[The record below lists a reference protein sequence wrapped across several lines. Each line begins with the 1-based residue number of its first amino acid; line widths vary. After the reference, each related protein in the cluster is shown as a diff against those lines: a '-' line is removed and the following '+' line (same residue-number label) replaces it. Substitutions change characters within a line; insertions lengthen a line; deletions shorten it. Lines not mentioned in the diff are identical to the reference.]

1 MLKTLKECFSRILP
15 TKDGRA
21 NTSPHDFIAALVFTF
36 VGDTKHSSLEGFRRE
51 MMSHLDVELKR
62 SSFWERLS
70 RDRLVSLLARLVSEL
85 IKRLTVPIF
94 AGGGLLKQLEVS
106 GIDLVDSSSI
116 TLPAGASGAFGGTRT
131 AAAVK
136 WHACIDLL
144 TGGLS
149 WYQVTAGKTHDRKC
163 FPELALLQGRLA
175 VFDLGYWDYGLLGA
189 IATAGGFYLSRV
201 KANAVLV
208 VTEVVQGVGKKA
220 VGQSLQDLAL
230 RKKQGSLI
238 EVFCEKVYDGEVLR
252 FRVIGF
258 WNPVLHQYHWYVTN
272 LTVAAAVIYPLYR
285 LRWQIELMFKS
296 CKQSMNMN
304 GISSSNKNIIR
315 SLLLASIAAYLSSQA
330 LLRNNLDRLTE
341 EQKFAV
347 TYQRIAKVF
356 VNISSQVV
364 NYLLT
369 GIQENYDRAMEKIIL
384 FSRELF
390 DPNYR
395 RRKTSLRNVQD
406 ALG

>member
-36 VGDTKHSSLEGFRRE
+36 AGDTKHSSLEGFRRE

-230 RKKQGSLI
+230 RKKRANLI
-238 EVFCEKVYDGEVLR
+238 EVFCEKVYDGKVLR